1 MKKLNDLLIERSDK
15 IGEMSKIL
23 ETAREAKRE
32 RTDEEKTTW
41 QRLNGEVEKLSDEI
55 TVQERQEALDREAAR
70 VKPLEK
76 PEAEAVRRYD
86 LSRAINAVGH
96 GRSLDGVEGEMHQEA
111 ARELGKVTGVTG
123 NIYIPSM
130 ILNRAYT
137 PPSQR
142 ANEETKTTGLAAG
155 HIPLAVGDPN
165 FVVPTPLYRE
175 MGCTVYENLGAGK
188 LDLPFSKGHTAAAI
202 AEQGDSVQSVP
213 TDTKGTLSAT
223 RFGGWQDYT
232 TEYLA
237 ESALMPQMFADMLAA
252 VDRGVG
258 AALMLD
264 AVAVNIGG
272 AYEAADT
279 KAALTWPIILGIMS
293 TLISDSFVSEG
304 FVMSK
309 SVFYKLAST
318 VIGTD
323 QSMVLKFMSGN
334 NRGNIAGIKAA
345 GTGFLP
351 VHDTDK
357 YDFIYGDWK
366 QAFVGFWGGA
376 QLLVDPFTQAVGG
389 HTRIH
394 FNRIAAVDSN
404 PYAFT
409 SARNVDSA

>member
-15 IGEMSKIL
+15 VGKMSKIL
-23 ETAREAKRE
+23 EAAREANRE
-32 RTDEEKTTW
+32 RTEEEKNEW
-41 QRLNGEVEKLSDEI
+41 QRLNKEVEALSEEI
-55 TVQERQEALDREAAR
+55 TVQERQEALDKEAAR
-70 VKPLEK
+70 NKPLEK
-76 PEAEAVRRYD
+76 PEAEVLKRYD
-86 LSRAINAVGH
+86 LSRAIRAVGH
-96 GRSLDGVEGEMHQEA
+96 GRALDGVEGEMHEEA
-111 ARELGKVTGVTG
+111 SRELQKVSEVTG
-123 NIYIPSM
+123 NIYIPSF
-130 ILNRAYT
+130 IVNRAYT
-137 PPSQR
+137 PPAQR

-188 LDLPFSKGHTAAAI
+188 LDLPFSQGHTAAAI
-202 AEQGDSVQSVP
+202 AEQGNSLQSVP

-252 VDRGVG
+252 VDRGIGTSLV
-258 AALMLD
+258 LD
-264 AVAVNIGG
+264 AVAVAVATGY
-272 AYEAADT
+272 ATSDT
-279 KAALTWPIILGIMS
+279 KAALTWAIILSLMS
-293 TLISDSFVSEG
+293 GLTSDSFVSEG

-309 SVFYKLAST
+309 GVFYKLAST

-323 QSMVLKFMSGN
+323 QRMVNEFLGGN
-334 NRGNIAGIKAA
+334 NRGVIAGIKSA

-366 QAFVGFWGGA
+366 QAFVGMWGGA

-409 SARNVDSA
+409 SARNVDIA